1 MGPIGGHFPKNVLR
15 FIKTCSCFRSIQD
28 ARRNTPLRHLLPL
41 AEDRPPPYVTN
52 SHDSGRNIIQREKI
66 VLKVWRFQHHSHVES
81 INNNFCWFLLVSV
94 ESIDVNVKIN
104 LLYNLVMRLSQLMV
118 WRSWFTQP
126 LYPSLRPRP
135 LLQPMKKHCSDNRLS
150 DSQTQRLPPDYLLR
164 MRLLLECL

>member
-1 MGPIGGHFPKNVLR
+1 MLVATLLSD
-15 FIKTCSCFRSIQD
+15 TCS
-28 ARRNTPLRHLLPL
+28 PWLRTDLLPMSPTL
-41 AEDRPPPYVTN
+41 TTQVEIL
-52 SHDSGRNIIQREKI
+52 SREKI
-66 VLKVWRFQHHSHVES
+66 VLKVCRFQHHSHVES
-81 INNNFCWFLLVSV
+81 INNNFCWFLFVSV

-118 WRSWFTQP
+118 WRSWFTPP
-126 LYPSLRPRP
+126 LYPSLRPRL